1 MDTYYFDYT
10 DQTDAV
16 SVFIKDANLLPAG
29 VSVYEMPA
37 ALKNK
42 TYEQFAEKYDVHFIF
57 SDLVPVI
64 SFYAV
69 PFLSVFAVDSSGGM
83 IASLGALTDFE
94 SDTKIVYLSANK
106 SVYLISE
113 NAQEFIKNISS
124 WKENLAPFS
133 GVELFPDIRQAKE
146 KYRFWDIP

>member
-1 MDTYYFDYT
+1 MDTYYFDFSN
-10 DQTDAV
+10 QTDAV

-29 VSVYEMPA
+29 ISIYEMPFA
-37 ALKNK
+37 FKNE

-57 SDLVPVI
+57 SDLVPVV

-94 SDTKIVYLSANK
+94 SDAKIVYLSTNK

-113 NAQEFIKNISS
+113 NAREFIKNISS

-133 GVELFPDIRQAKE
+133 GVELFSDIRQAKG
-146 KYRFWDIP
+146 KYRFWDIL